1 MSFEQCGIPAL
12 LAPFARGLGSHRDI
26 ARSHATVTAL
36 PHLCAWDSGLTG
48 NANGGLAQ
56 SELDVDDPLSL
67 RPDFWVNFIFKR
79 TVGTD
84 VLSVAATQKTN
95 TTMVRSYAFSGTPPS
110 PFAAKECVGTSS
122 GRTFVL
128 LNLMSEGEAEVR
140 LPAGGAETF
149 SAWILGPRGD
159 KSDPLS
165 QGIALNGNVLPQI
178 VDLKG
183 GAHADFLEEISVA
196 PIKGTGSVTLP
207 PTSIA
212 FVCS

>member
-1 MSFEQCGIPAL
+1 MEMS
-12 LAPFARGLGSHRDI
+12 LARLHY
-26 ARSHATVTAL
+26 
-36 PHLCAWDSGLTG
+36 AWTSGLTG
-48 NANGGLAQ
+48 NANGALAE

-67 RPDFWVNFIFKR
+67 RPDFWVNFVFKR

-110 PFAAKECVGTSS
+110 PFAAKQCGGIS

-140 LPAGGAETF
+140 LPTGGAETF
-149 SAWILGPRGD
+149 SAWILGPSGE

-165 QGIALNGNVLPQI
+165 QGITLNDKDLPRV

-183 GAHADFLEEISVA
+183 GVQAAFLEEISVA
-196 PIKGTGSVTLP
+196 PITGTGSVTLP